1 MERAMERPDDY
12 LERREHLKHLTEEQL
27 ESKFWELTE
36 KLMNP
41 VIEIAETHTS
51 PSIERSVLLRMGFSS
66 LESTAIVKQVMDHG
80 LMGKGAG
87 HIVYK
92 TAKAKG
98 LDIREA
104 GLQLAEGQLW
114 DKVGTLFGKETDIS
128 RSKDAIY
135 RVSDVR
141 ANGLVVRKLTARQCN
156 LSRSPQLGDNQK
168 D

>member
-12 LERREHLKHLTEEQL
+12 LDRRKHLKDLTEGHL
-27 ESKFWELTE
+27 EARFWELTE

-41 VIEIAETHTS
+41 VVKLAETHTS

-66 LESTAIVKQVMDHG
+66 LESTAIVQQVLDHG

-92 TAKAKG
+92 AAKKNSI
-98 LDIREA
+98 DIREA

-114 DKVGTLFGKETDIS
+114 DEIDNLFST
-128 RSKDAIY
+128 DAIY
-135 RVSDVR
+135 RVSDEKDTVQEQ
-141 ANGLVVRKLTARQCN
+141 GSSSQKGE
-156 LSRSPQLGDNQK
+156 QL
-168 D
+168 